1 MYCKR
6 LNSKLENMRF
16 CACEICVDIRGGR
29 TGQKNITMG
38 NTFIHELLQIIAR
51 VKKKK
56 KTIRD
61 NEEKNVRDFHRTMK
75 HPLAAF
81 FQDSQVG

>member
-56 KTIRD
+56 KLLETTKR
-61 NEEKNVRDFHRTMK
+61 KM
-75 HPLAAF
+75 
-81 FQDSQVG
+81 